1 MSRAGYRECALVPQH
16 AGFPGW
22 RRTVCRW
29 ILDVCFDRDYPNTV
43 FAMAVAYMDAYLAT
57 VRAEKATYQCVGAT
71 CIWIAL
77 KFDDMTLPSDACA
90 QDLTEAAR
98 GHYSVKDMCRME
110 AHILH
115 EIQWNINMVIPHTF
129 VRMVLSDR
137 CDPLCD
143 WAMILFPKGKCP
155 VTLAL
160 AVVRAIEQYK
170 HYRVSHPFLDVMRSK
185 TNEDLSPIARDILT
199 SLEQQRVTRINE

>member
-22 RRTVCRW
+22 RRTVCQW
-29 ILDVCFDRDYPNTV
+29 ILDVCFRDHPNTV

-57 VRAEKATYQCVGAT
+57 VRAEKATYQCVGG

-143 WAMILFPKGKCP
+143 WAMILLPRGAPSLWHWRSC
-155 VTLAL
+155 VLSNST
-160 AVVRAIEQYK
+160 K
-170 HYRVSHPFLDVMRSK
+170 HYRVIRS
-185 TNEDLSPIARDILT
+185 ST
-199 SLEQQRVTRINE
+199 S